1 MLKFLGSWAQ
11 AIVIAVVISTIIEL
25 ILPDASS
32 SKKYVK
38 SVIGIF
44 ILFTILYP
52 VTKVLRASE
61 NVNEVIENYEKEI
74 NLAEKNFERTA
85 ENKSSSTIKDIY
97 ISNLKE
103 DLKKRLDEKG
113 YNLDNSVI
121 EIKDEENY
129 EIKKMQVSISKKKS
143 EQVVINE
150 INISKNEDKKLDQE
164 EESKIKKYISESYG
178 VQEKNIEIL

>member
-74 NLAEKNFERTA
+74 NLAEKNYERT
-85 ENKSSSTIKDIY
+85 
-97 ISNLKE
+97 
-103 DLKKRLDEKG
+103 
-113 YNLDNSVI
+113 
-121 EIKDEENY
+121 
-129 EIKKMQVSISKKKS
+129 
-143 EQVVINE
+143 
-150 INISKNEDKKLDQE
+150 
-164 EESKIKKYISESYG
+164 
-178 VQEKNIEIL
+178 